1 MTDQLFYSVKNLMK
15 QSLKTWLAFW
25 TTSWIITML
34 GLMVW
39 LSFGTHLK
47 IAVIGG
53 ILTIAIADAF
63 SDALG
68 VHISEESDKKNKTK
82 EIRES
87 TFATFIAKFLVAMT
101 FAIPVLMFE
110 SLLTAT
116 IVSAIRGLLL
126 LSILS
131 WYIAKRQKKSPLHGI
146 FEHVGIAVIVIIVT
160 YFVGIFI
167 SDTFGG

>member
-1 MTDQLFYSVKNLMK
+1 
-15 QSLKTWLAFW
+15 
-25 TTSWIITML
+25 
-34 GLMVW
+34 

-131 WYIAKRQKKSPLHGI
+131 
-146 FEHVGIAVIVIIVT
+146 
-160 YFVGIFI
+160 
-167 SDTFGG
+167 

>member
-1 MTDQLFYSVKNLMK
+1 MK
-15 QSLKTWLAFW
+15 QSFKTWLAFW
-25 TTSWIITML
+25 TTSWIITTL

-39 LSFGTHLK
+39 LSFGTHMK

-63 SDALG
+63 SDALW

-87 TFATFIAKFLVAMT
+87 TFATFIAKFLVALT
-101 FAIPVLMFE
+101 FAIPVLIFE
-110 SLLTAT
+110 SLVTST
-116 IVSAIRGLLL
+116 IVSAVWGLLL

-131 WYIAKRQKKSPLHGI
+131 WYIAKRQKENIWYGI
-146 FEHVGIAVIVIIVT
+146 FEHVWIAGIVIIVT

-167 SDTFGG
+167 SNTFGG

>member
-1 MTDQLFYSVKNLMK
+1 MNHHYARTYGLIE
-15 QSLKTWLAFW
+15 FW
-25 TTSWIITML
+25 NTSEN
-34 GLMVW
+34 
-39 LSFGTHLK
+39 SCHRR
-47 IAVIGG
+47 G

-131 WYIAKRQKKSPLHGI
+131 
-146 FEHVGIAVIVIIVT
+146 
-160 YFVGIFI
+160 
-167 SDTFGG
+167 

>member
-1 MTDQLFYSVKNLMK
+1 MK

-25 TTSWIITML
+25 ITSWIITTL

-47 IAVIGG
+47 IAVIGW

-68 VHISEESDKKNKTK
+68 VHISEESDKKNKQK
-82 EIRES
+82 EVRES
-87 TFATFIAKFLVAMT
+87 TFATFVAKFFVAMT
-101 FAIPVLMFE
+101 FTIPVLTFD

-116 IVSAIRGLLL
+116 IVSAIWGLLL
-126 LSILS
+126 LSLLS
-131 WYIAKRQKKSPLHGI
+131 WYLAKRQDKSVLHGI
-146 FEHVGIAVIVIIVT
+146 FEHVGIAVIVIVIT

-167 SDTFGG
+167 SNTFGT